1 MVESG
6 EPEALELAAAFDELY
21 TSSDPK
27 DVDRQTFDTQNFDA
41 TVLCYLAAV
50 AAGSTD
56 GKDMA
61 DHLVDVSSPPG
72 TPYTWEQLPE
82 AIKALQNGDDI
93 DYQGASGAID
103 MDDAGDATAGVYDI
117 YEFKGANL
125 DVIGEEP
132 VINPN
137 Q

>member
-1 MVESG
+1 
-6 EPEALELAAAFDELY
+6 
-21 TSSDPK
+21 
-27 DVDRQTFDTQNFDA
+27 
-41 TVLCYLAAV
+41 AAV

-61 DHLVDVSSPPG
+61 DKLVDVSAPPG

-117 YEFKGANL
+117 FTFKGATLTL
-125 DVIGEEP
+125 DEIGETP
-132 VINPN
+132 VAQPN